1 MNHLKDSFLGTCAQ
15 DYINYIK
22 NILVSDRENFFG
34 KHKNPG
40 ISIGDFLIESAQSFI
55 FIFDE
60 WDFCFNENFMSEND
74 IMLYDPTRSG
84 YIFDG
89 WLEGNIIEL
98 EKLIKAINK
107 TNSLT
112 YIESESITD
121 IIAKRDAL
129 GLKLSVLRSFIDTAS
144 EKIDRYSNKEIKIL
158 STVNVSEKQEEVDKL
173 SKEYRIIDTKLQG
186 LNWTIDLVE

>member
-1 MNHLKDSFLGTCAQ
+1 MIQLMKLAEALNLRADVQKRIASLKERLIRNAKVQ
-15 DYINYIK
+15 
-22 NILVSDRENFFG
+22 E
-34 KHKNPG
+34 
-40 ISIGDFLIESAQSFI
+40 GDVPAE
-55 FIFDE
+55 
-60 WDFCFNENFMSEND
+60 
-74 IMLYDPTRSG
+74 DPVVLLKEL
-84 YIFDG
+84 D
-89 WLEGNIIEL
+89 GNIIEL

-112 YIESESITD
+112 YIEGESITD

-158 STVNVSEKQEEVDKL
+158 STINVSEKQEEVDKL

>member
-1 MNHLKDSFLGTCAQ
+1 MKLAEALNLRADVQKRIASLKERLIRNAKVQ
-15 DYINYIK
+15 
-22 NILVSDRENFFG
+22 E
-34 KHKNPG
+34 
-40 ISIGDFLIESAQSFI
+40 GDVPAE
-55 FIFDE
+55 DPV
-60 WDFCFNENFMSEND
+60 
-74 IMLYDPTRSG
+74 MLLKE
-84 YIFDG
+84 
-89 WLEGNIIEL
+89 LELNIIEL

-112 YIESESITD
+112 YIEGESIAD

-129 GLKLSVLRSFIDTAS
+129 GLKLSILRSFIDTAS

-173 SKEYRIIDTKLQG
+173 SKEYRLIDTKLQG

>member
-1 MNHLKDSFLGTCAQ
+1 MKLAEALNLRADVQKRIASLKERLIRNAKVQ
-15 DYINYIK
+15 
-22 NILVSDRENFFG
+22 E
-34 KHKNPG
+34 
-40 ISIGDFLIESAQSFI
+40 GDVPAE
-55 FIFDE
+55 
-60 WDFCFNENFMSEND
+60 
-74 IMLYDPTRSG
+74 DPVVLLKE
-84 YIFDG
+84 
-89 WLEGNIIEL
+89 LEGNIIEL

-112 YIESESITD
+112 YIEGESITD